1 MKLQVRLGSPEQ
13 TTPQNDGLCA
23 KLWYT
28 QEPVELRPMARR
40 NLTLQL
46 DEDVIRRAKVL
57 AAKRGTSVSGLVAR
71 ELEHLVAQD
80 ARYEEAWHRAAEIM
94 VGSVPRGGRTWRRDE
109 LHDR

>member
-1 MKLQVRLGSPEQ
+1 
-13 TTPQNDGLCA
+13 
-23 KLWYT
+23 
-28 QEPVELRPMARR
+28 MARR

-71 ELEHLVAQD
+71 ELEELVAKD
-80 ARYEEAWHRAAEIM
+80 ARYEDAWRRATEIM
-94 VGSVPRGGRTWRRDE
+94 ERSGPRGGRTWRRDE

>member
-1 MKLQVRLGSPEQ
+1 
-13 TTPQNDGLCA
+13 
-23 KLWYT
+23 
-28 QEPVELRPMARR
+28 MARR

-71 ELEHLVAQD
+71 ELEELVAQD
-80 ARYEEAWHRAAEIM
+80 ARYEEAWRRATEIM
-94 VGSVPRGGRTWRRDE
+94 ARSMPGGGRTWRRDE

>member
-1 MKLQVRLGSPEQ
+1 MV
-13 TTPQNDGLCA
+13 
-23 KLWYT
+23 
-28 QEPVELRPMARR
+28 RR

-71 ELEHLVAQD
+71 ELEDLVTQD

-94 VGSVPRGGRTWRRDE
+94 AGSVPHGGRTWRRDE
-109 LHDR
+109 LHER